1 VEPSDSAIPIGMLS
15 PHAVTGARAPPPRR
29 ILPRRRLR
37 SPQLWP
43 RGPPPGRGDLRGR
56 ADQASRRREL
66 QEPSPHVVVLRLS
79 HTTTREGADKVSDR
93 STHAFRYS

>member
-1 VEPSDSAIPIGMLS
+1 MEPSDSVIPIRMLS

-43 RGPPPGRGDLRGR
+43 RGPSPGRGDLRGR
-56 ADQASRRREL
+56 ADQASRRRERTAG
-66 QEPSPHVVVLRLS
+66 ERMWGS
-79 HTTTREGADKVSDR
+79 EGGFELEVEG
-93 STHAFRYS
+93 